1 MVDETSAWAVSM
13 HRRSLAPSSIEKF
26 TRRVRMIQDH
36 YGKPARDLTTD
47 EIETYLDTR
56 NLGAT
61 TRYAWISTLHTFYRW
76 RTIHHPTGDATD
88 PTAAMVRPKIRP
100 GVPRP
105 VPDTDLQTAVAT
117 APDPVRAWIVLGG
130 WAGLRCAEIAG
141 LTAEDILTDQGVLL
155 VNGKGGRERL
165 VPIHPRVA
173 DVLPHGGRGPLWRR
187 PDGRTYP
194 AAYVSRAIGEHFDA
208 IGMAWTAHQ
217 LRHRFAT
224 RVHQATGDLLV
235 TQGLLGHS
243 SPTTTAIYAQFST
256 DRAAEAVRAVA

>member
-1 MVDETSAWAVSM
+1 MVDDVAAWAVSM
-13 HRRSLAPSSIEKF
+13 RRRNLAPASIEKF
-26 TRRVRMIQDH
+26 TRRVRMVQDH
-36 YGKPARDLTTD
+36 YGKPAQYLTTAD
-47 EIETYLDTR
+47 LEAFLDRR

-61 TRYAWISTLHTFYRW
+61 TRYAWISTLSTFYRW
-76 RTIHHPTGDATD
+76 RMVHHPTAEAHD
-88 PTAAMVRPKIRP
+88 PTAAMDRPKIRP

-105 VPDTDLQTAVAT
+105 VPDGDLEAAVA
-117 APDPVRAWIVLGG
+117 AAADPVRAWLVLGG
-130 WAGLRCAEIAG
+130 WAGLRCAEMAG
-141 LTAEDILTDQGVLL
+141 LTAEDVLTDQQVLL
-155 VNGKGGRERL
+155 VNGKGGRQRL

-173 DVLPHGGRGPLWRR
+173 EVLPHGGRGPLWRR
-187 PDGRTYP
+187 PDGRAYP

-208 IGMAWTAHQ
+208 LGMAWTAHQ

-256 DRAAEAVRAVA
+256 DRAAEAVRSVT